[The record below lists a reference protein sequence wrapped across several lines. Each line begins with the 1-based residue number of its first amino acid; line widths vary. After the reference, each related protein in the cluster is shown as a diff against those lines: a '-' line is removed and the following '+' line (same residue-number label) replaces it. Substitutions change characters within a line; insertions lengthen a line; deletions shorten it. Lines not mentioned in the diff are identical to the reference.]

1 MSAIANF
8 TTPLVPGDKSSFKF
22 IVYGDMG
29 VATFPEGET
38 TAELVRR
45 EIEENDV
52 RFVYH
57 HGDIS
62 YARGHVSI
70 FLNYSLSLQ

>member
-1 MSAIANF
+1 MSPIANF
-8 TTPLVPGDKSSFKF
+8 TTPILPGNRSPFKF

-29 VATFPEGET
+29 VSPFPEGET

-62 YARGHVSI
+62 YARGHVSVMI
-70 FLNYSLSLQ
+70 LFSIQ

>member
-1 MSAIANF
+1 MSEIANF
-8 TTPLVPGDKSSFKF
+8 STPLLPGNRSAFKF
-22 IVYGDMG
+22 IVYGDMS
-29 VATFPEGET
+29 VESFPEGET

-52 RFVYH
+52 KFVYH

-62 YARGHVSI
+62 YARGHVSG
-70 FLNYSLSLQ
+70 FL